1 MIKVIVGY
9 RLKVGMDIQPV
20 LIKLRSYAM
29 TFSGFVSAENLVNA
43 QDNTIFALVYTW
55 ENIEN
60 WKTWENTKIRKQIL
74 QEAEKLLREQ
84 PRVTIYNVVPTT
96 GWSYVRSDS

>member
-9 RLKVGMDIQPV
+9 RLKIGMDIQPV

-43 QDNTIFALVYTW
+43 EDNTIFALVYTW